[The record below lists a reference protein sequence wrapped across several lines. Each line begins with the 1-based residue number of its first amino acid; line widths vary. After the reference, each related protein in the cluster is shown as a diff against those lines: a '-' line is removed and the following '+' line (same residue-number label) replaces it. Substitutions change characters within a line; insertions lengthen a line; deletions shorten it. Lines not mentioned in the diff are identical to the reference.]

1 MTETAAAEA
10 LMKANLAL
18 ERLNSHERFC
28 EERARRAD
36 AFEAQTKQ
44 TLNEVSGKIDAA
56 MTAIS
61 DKIERSN
68 GRIHGRLDDV
78 DRRFNGLNKQA
89 ISLLVTILVGGLGW
103 VIVHLLERSP

>member
-56 MTAIS
+56 MTIIS

-68 GRIHGRLDDV
+68 GRIHGRLD
-78 DRRFNGLNKQA
+78 GMNKQ
-89 ISLLVTILVGGLGW
+89 IIGVLVSIVGGGIGW
-103 VIVHLLERSP
+103 AIVHLLERGQ